1 MTGQDAKIPDAIRK
15 MSFEDALAALEEIV
29 NKLESG
35 DIGLEESIEV
45 YTKGTLLK
53 RHCEEKLK
61 SAQARIE
68 KITLDEAG
76 RPTGTKPFASD

>member
-1 MTGQDAKIPDAIRK
+1 MTGQDAKIPDVIKK

-29 NKLESG
+29 TTLESG
-35 DIGLEESIEV
+35 DIGLEQSIEV

-68 KITLDEAG
+68 KIMLDEAG
-76 RPTGTKPFASD
+76 RPTGAKPLESE

>member
-15 MSFEDALAALEEIV
+15 MSFEGALAALEEIV
-29 NKLESG
+29 EKLESG
-35 DIGLEESIEV
+35 EIGLEESIEV
-45 YTKGTLLK
+45 YTRGTLLK

-61 SAQARIE
+61 TAQARIE

-76 RPTGTKPFASD
+76 RPAGTKPFAAD